1 MPTREGLEVTLEDL
15 WSLATVRRPDGYT
28 SWPDP
33 YTMAPTLEDCEL
45 LHSLV
50 RVTKPERVLELGTGM
65 GVSARFLSDA
75 LLDNGAGH
83 LTTVE
88 SDKQFWEAI
97 DETLTPKAGN
107 VSLFEKAPTNADF
120 NLVFI
125 DSGWQ
130 QRKHDIRHW
139 LSVKGPLLVV
149 HDANRDYAGLQSHG
163 VFLPG
168 SDGLWI
174 GRAR

>member
-1 MPTREGLEVTLEDL
+1 MTLEDL
-15 WSLATVRRPDGYT
+15 WSLATVKRPDGYT

-50 RVTKPERVLELGTGM
+50 RVTKPQRVLELGTGM
-65 GVSARFLSDA
+65 GVSARFIADA
-75 LLDNGAGH
+75 LQDNGSGH
-83 LTTVE
+83 LWSIE
-88 SDKQFWEAI
+88 PREQLREEAA
-97 DETLTPKAGN
+97 TLLADLPVTLG
-107 VSLFEKAPTNADF
+107 EPTLADIPD
-120 NLVFI
+120 LVFI
-125 DSGWQ
+125 DSGWEY
-130 QRKHDIRHW
+130 RKQDIRNW
-139 LSVKGPLLVV
+139 VGAVTRDAPLVVV
-149 HDANRDYAGLQSHG
+149 HDANRDYAGLQGHG

>member
-1 MPTREGLEVTLEDL
+1 MTLEDL

-50 RVTKPERVLELGTGM
+50 RVTKPQRVLELGTGM
-65 GVSARFLSDA
+65 GVSARFISDA
-75 LLDNGAGH
+75 LLDNGSGYLVTIEPNH
-83 LTTVE
+83 
-88 SDKQFWEAI
+88 DFWPSIE
-97 DETLTPKAGN
+97 ETLNPKPGN
-107 VSLFEKAPTNADF
+107 VGVADKAPSTSSGKYD
-120 NLVFI
+120 LVFI
-125 DSGWQ
+125 DSGWEH
-130 QRKHDIRHW
+130 RKQDIRHW

-149 HDANRDYAGLQSHG
+149 HDANRDYAGLQGHG